1 MLQEIEK
8 FVDALKDNETIEV
21 IEGLEE
27 MFNEQENREIIKH
40 KSEEWSERLKALA
53 GRVLLLSEAIDDES
67 IPTKYITEIY
77 IEDEVFRDDSELNS
91 ILTNI
96 ECSVDIALAKLG
108 LKVSEDKC
116 TCCNRRWDCT
126 LFTDAVESDVFD
138 YTERKLTLIDKMDH
152 IPSHCENFDNK
163 EDTCYMNSDT
173 KFEEDFNSLFEETE
187 GDDVDD
193 NNSDW
198 LMYNLL
204 GNTIDFLKDFDK
216 EWKILYSKYNGS
228 MTPVGERIL
237 KMLDKHIP
245 LFIDSVYIDFINN
258 NQTIDT
264 YKYEFNHTCDNYN
277 TEKLSSLR
285 NLIDALLYSGNF
297 NLKVRVTIIEK
308 YLSYKYIDDL
318 DAIETETEVKK
329 FKVYIKK

>member
-8 FVDALKDNETIEV
+8 FVDELKDNET

-40 KSEEWSERLKALA
+40 KSEEWSERLKVLA

-67 IPTKYITEIY
+67 IPAKYITEIY
-77 IEDEVFRDDSELNS
+77 TEDGVFRDDSELDS

-116 TCCNRRWDCT
+116 ACCNRRWDCI

-138 YTERKLTLIDKMDH
+138 YTERKLTLVDKMDP
-152 IPSHCENFDNK
+152 IPSHYENFDNK
-163 EDTCYMNSDT
+163 EDTCYMDSDT

-193 NNSDW
+193 DDINTWVMN
-198 LMYNLL
+198 NLL
-204 GNTIDFLKDFDK
+204 GDVIDFAKDFDK
-216 EWKILYSKYNGS
+216 EWKILFTKDSGG
-228 MTPVGERIL
+228 MTSVGERIIKIL
-237 KMLDKHIP
+237 SRHQPI
-245 LFIDSVYIDFINN
+245 FVSNVYIEFINN
-258 NQTIDT
+258 NEIIDIYAYDSSEAEDKDINT
-264 YKYEFNHTCDNYN
+264 LYN
-277 TEKLSSLR
+277 IDKLYDI
-285 NLIDALLYSGNF
+285 NKMINGLLYSGNF
-297 NLKVRVTIIEK
+297 NLKVRMTITEK
-308 YLSYKYIDDL
+308 YNTDSDI
-318 DAIETETEVKK
+318 IETETEVKK
-329 FKVYIKK
+329 FRVYIKK

>member
-8 FVDALKDNETIEV
+8 FVDELKDNET

-40 KSEEWSERLKALA
+40 KSEEWSERLKVLA

-67 IPTKYITEIY
+67 IPAKYITEIY
-77 IEDEVFRDDSELNS
+77 TEDGVFRDDSELDS

-116 TCCNRRWDCT
+116 ACCNRRWDCI

-138 YTERKLTLIDKMDH
+138 YTERKLTLVDKMDP
-152 IPSHCENFDNK
+152 IPSHYENFDNK
-163 EDTCYMNSDT
+163 EDTCYMDSDT

-193 NNSDW
+193 DDINTWVMNKS
-198 LMYNLL
+198 L
-204 GNTIDFLKDFDK
+204 GNIVDFLKDFDK
-216 EWKILYSKYNGS
+216 EWKILYTKDNGS

-237 KMLDKHIP
+237 KMLSSHIP
-245 LFIDSVYIDFINN
+245 IFIDSIYIDFINN

-264 YKYEFNHTCDNYN
+264 YKFEFDHTCENYN
-277 TEKLSSLR
+277 AEKLSSLR

-297 NLKVRVTIIEK
+297 NLKVKVTIIEE
-308 YLSYKYIDDL
+308 YLTDL
-318 DAIETETEVKK
+318 DNFETETEVKK
-329 FKVYIKK
+329 FRVYIKK